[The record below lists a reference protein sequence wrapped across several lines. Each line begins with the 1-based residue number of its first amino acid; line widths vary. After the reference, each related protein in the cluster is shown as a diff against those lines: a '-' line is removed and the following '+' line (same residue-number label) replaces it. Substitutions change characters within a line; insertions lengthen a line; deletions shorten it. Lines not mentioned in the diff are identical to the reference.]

1 MAQHSSLRTLVY
13 SVCVLQLLT
22 SAERQVFDLLGYM
35 WLPIL
40 GNFLNIIFVIFC
52 IFGVNQRKPNYV
64 SSYSIWSLVWIAWN
78 AFVTCYYME
87 VGSLDRRE
95 DVLSLG
101 TNSFSWWLAN
111 GYGCRPVY
119 YHNISNELIIDA
131 MERNVYHPL
140 RPSEVNGCLMEYYF
154 VEVIHAG
161 VQVILAALGAS
172 AGFYLVYL
180 LVSDRQKRQGTPQ
193 KALYSIEYSPQVS
206 DTTNLGGGG
215 PDTELYANAA
225 VMKENQGHMTPRRV
239 KRRSYTRSSARSAK
253 SLSRTKRSAAASRAY
268 SSMGRVPKGG
278 KSSGSINPVT
288 RLLELDPAS
297 QHARQRHA
305 TGAEA
310 AAASAGLDSSTSNDI
325 EQAYGQVNPAYE
337 SSRPNSIYSSS
348 TANGPGI
355 VSRQPGGGGGHSD
368 RPPSALT
375 SYSNFHGQ
383 RKQAPNH
390 FTGINLTQDTFVQP
404 PPAQN
409 QSAPNPS
416 GGAGNQ
422 NAQLNT
428 SFDDLPP
435 PPPPIAED
443 ADIAPPPPPLLSAGG
458 RSARPQAPLPAAPSP
473 SLAGAPQSSPRL
485 PVPQQRNPKRNEHV
499 EYVNTVSQHLS
510 SAPQAQVQ
518 QQQQQQQ
525 QLQHQRIQQ
534 HQQLQQP
541 LDSSLSSDVNNYNDD
556 PGNMQTL
563 RANDRLILPPP
574 RNASTENS
582 TRYYKSAV
590 DTPDASTGARAKQ
603 YNGYGV
609 NGGPA
614 QNDRIPNGH
623 GRPPA
628 RPPTGMR
635 NGYGHSGGGGGMYH
649 DRALPPQPNSLSNG
663 APSSEDDYGFTS
675 MPPTSRP
682 QTRAQAAPPA
692 EHDYMRDP
700 MKPVGA
706 KMHGGNCKCYR
717 CQRKL
722 TAI

>member
-1 MAQHSSLRTLVY
+1 
-13 SVCVLQLLT
+13 
-22 SAERQVFDLLGYM
+22 VFDLLGYM

-40 GNFLNIIFVIFC
+40 GNFLHIIFVIFC
-52 IFGVNQRKPNYV
+52 IFGVNQRKPNYIY
-64 SSYSIWSLVWIAWN
+64 SYCIWSLVWIAWN

-87 VGSLDRRE
+87 VGSLDRGE

-101 TNSFSWWLAN
+101 TNSFSWWMAN

-140 RPSEVNGCLMEYYF
+140 RPSEVNGCLMEWYY

-161 VQVILAALGAS
+161 VQVILAALGMSAS
-172 AGFYLVYL
+172 MYLVYL
-180 LVSDRQKRQGTPQ
+180 FVTDRQKRQGTPQ
-193 KALYSIEYSPQVS
+193 KALYSIEYSPQVNE
-206 DTTNLGGGG
+206 TANLGGI
-215 PDTELYANAA
+215 PDNELYANAA

-253 SLSRTKRSAAASRAY
+253 SLNRTKRSAAANRAY
-268 SSMGRVPKGG
+268 SSMKQPRGS
-278 KSSGSINPVT
+278 KSSGAINPVT
-288 RLLELDPAS
+288 RLLDLDPAS
-297 QHARQRHA
+297 HARQRQNA
-305 TGAEA
+305 GA
-310 AAASAGLDSSTSNDI
+310 AAAAAGLDSSTSNDV

-348 TANGPGI
+348 TANGPGV
-355 VSRQPGGGGGHSD
+355 VSRLPGGGGGGGHNGNPMDSS

-383 RKQAPNH
+383 RKHAPNH
-390 FTGINLTQDTFVQP
+390 FVGINLTQDTFVQP
-404 PPAQN
+404 PPPQN
-409 QSAPNPS
+409 GSIPNPN
-416 GGAGNQ
+416 GGGNQ
-422 NAQLNT
+422 NAQMNS

-443 ADIAPPPPPLLSAGG
+443 ADIAAPPAQPG
-458 RSARPQAPLPAAPSP
+458 RSAMARPQAPLPAPSSP

-499 EYVNTVSQHLS
+499 EYVNTVSQHHS

-518 QQQQQQQ
+518 HIHQQQQQHQQHRQQQHQQQHLQQQQQQ
-525 QLQHQRIQQ
+525 H
-534 HQQLQQP
+534 HQLQQ
-541 LDSSLSSDVNNYNDD
+541 LDSSLSSDVNIYNDD

-563 RANDRLILPPP
+563 RANDRLLLPPP

-582 TRYYKSAV
+582 TRYYKSTT

-603 YNGYGV
+603 YNGYG
-609 NGGPA
+609 GSA
-614 QNDRIPNGH
+614 STQNDRIPN

-635 NGYGHSGGGGGMYH
+635 NGYGHSGGRNGMYQ

-675 MPPTSRP
+675 MPATSKPQRP
-682 QTRAQAAPPA
+682 SQGTA